1 MIEELMK
8 YDQELFLFLNNLGTE
23 DWDWFWLIMTG
34 KYTQT
39 PLYAFLLYLIYR
51 NLGWKGTLVTVVLVA
66 GMITC
71 TDQLANLFKDS
82 FQRLRPCNEDFVA
95 QIRLLVGCGKYGFFS
110 AHAASSFALAF
121 YVGLILKP
129 YYKYIF
135 PAMLFWAMLVSYS
148 RIYVGVHYPGDT
160 IVGIFMGTVIGLVF
174 YKLYQLAIKKFV
186 GSKALDD
193 NRKH

>member
-23 DWDWFWLIMTG
+23 NWDWFWLIMTG
-34 KYTQT
+34 KFTQI
-39 PLYAFLLYLIYR
+39 PLYLLLLYLIYR
-51 NLGWKGTLVTVVLVA
+51 NLGWKGTAITVVFVA

-71 TDQLANLFKDS
+71 TDQLANLFKDH
-82 FQRLRPCNEDFVA
+82 FERLRPCNEDFIA
-95 QIRLLVGCGKYGFFS
+95 QARLLVGCGKYGFFS

-121 YVGLILKP
+121 YLGLILKP

-135 PAMLFWAMLVSYS
+135 IALLFWAILVSYS

-160 IVGIFMGTVIGLVF
+160 LVGILMGTIIGLVF
-174 YKLYQLAIKKFV
+174 YKLQHWAIKKYTD
-186 GSKALDD
+186 KTA
-193 NRKH
+193 